1 MSDMAHIS
9 GLVAT
14 GVSVCVCVCV
24 CVCERERERERERV
38 DNSQIPLLIHL
49 WYPQLHPSP
58 FEYSDVVTTT
68 THKTLRGPRA
78 GLIFYRRGVKGVNK
92 QGKEIKYDYEQ
103 KINSAVFP
111 GLQGGPHNNV
121 IAGVAVA
128 LKQVRKEERM
138 WRLLPSCTI
147 HVKLCIV

>member
-1 MSDMAHIS
+1 MEITLASSLHTNNHHPPPS
-9 GLVAT
+9 
-14 GVSVCVCVCV
+14 
-24 CVCERERERERERV
+24 
-38 DNSQIPLLIHL
+38 LLF
-49 WYPQLHPSP
+49 QMHPSP

-128 LKQVRKEERM
+128 LKQVQCM
-138 WRLLPSCTI
+138 WVWLEVLYNYTVHHDC
-147 HVKLCIV
+147 CIAQVLDMSW

>member
-1 MSDMAHIS
+1 LTRIHNITSLAYSESLGKPLQAHSLII
-9 GLVAT
+9 LT
-14 GVSVCVCVCV
+14 PHP
-24 CVCERERERERERV
+24 
-38 DNSQIPLLIHL
+38 PL
-49 WYPQLHPSP
+49 PPSSQLHPNP

-128 LKQVRKEERM
+128 LKQVRRM
-138 WRLLPSCTI
+138 RN
-147 HVKLCIV
+147 

>member
-1 MSDMAHIS
+1 M
-9 GLVAT
+9 
-14 GVSVCVCVCV
+14 
-24 CVCERERERERERV
+24 
-38 DNSQIPLLIHL
+38 
-49 WYPQLHPSP
+49 HPSP

-103 KINSAVFP
+103 KINGAVFP

-121 IAGVAVA
+121 IAGVVVA
-128 LKQVRKEERM
+128 LKQVGMYPHPQALPIFNINTQRKKNCM
-138 WRLLPSCTI
+138 
-147 HVKLCIV
+147 